1 MNTTL
6 ATHGIWR
13 LRKYE
18 SSTPEYSY
26 HYLDHDCGGPKLPDK
41 PSYTSPR
48 YWFEEFKVPCTGCG
62 ETPPEGIQALYV
74 LLTGD
79 CCNESWWQ
87 NTKGN

>member
-6 ATHGIWR
+6 STQGIWR

-26 HYLDHDCGGPKLPDK
+26 HYLDHDCGGESLSEFSFPI
-41 PSYTSPR
+41 SPQF
-48 YWFEEFKVPCTGCG
+48 WFREFKVPCTACG
-62 ETPPEGIQALYV
+62 ETPPKGLQALYV

-79 CCNESWWQ
+79 CCNESWWP
-87 NTKGN
+87 NTKDN